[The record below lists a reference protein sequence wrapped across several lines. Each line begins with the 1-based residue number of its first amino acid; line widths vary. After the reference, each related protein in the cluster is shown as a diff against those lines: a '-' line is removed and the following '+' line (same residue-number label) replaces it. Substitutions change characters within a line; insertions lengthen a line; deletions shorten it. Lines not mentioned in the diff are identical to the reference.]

1 MEISTFTAGSGLVLG
16 HSVRIRAGAVFAA
29 FALVLT
35 LFVLV
40 QQPADAS
47 THPSVA
53 AAVVSPDVSAQIDIR
68 QFVCPTLLSIRAA
81 FASSPFF
88 SFVTAAIDP
97 IIDAFD
103 CGVS

>member
-1 MEISTFTAGSGLVLG
+1 MEISTLTAGQGLAVG
-16 HSVRIRAGAVFAA
+16 HSWRVRAAAVFAA

-47 THPSVA
+47 THPSIA
-53 AAVVSPDVSAQIDIR
+53 ATAVSSDVSAQIDFR
-68 QFVCPTLLSIRAA
+68 QFVCPTLLAIRSA
-81 FASSPFF
+81 FQSSPFF
-88 SFVTAAIDP
+88 SFVTAALDP

-103 CGVS
+103 CIVS